1 MRAAPMRERAMTVF
15 DLSGGVKPP
24 ADLPGLPRRLLFGIS
39 VTPFAD
45 SYNEIV
51 EQVLAAEEGG
61 LDLVGIQD
69 HPYQR
74 RFLDTFLLMADLLA
88 RTKRLTFFPDVA
100 NLQLR
105 HPAMLAKSAAT
116 LDVMSG
122 GRFELG
128 LGAGGFSRA
137 VVGMGGPPRTASEA
151 VDALEEALPIIR
163 GALDG
168 QAVVR
173 AEGPHYPIPGYPPG
187 PRALHRVE
195 IWIGAYKPRGLRLIA
210 RHADG
215 WVPSMGYMPP
225 DEFRAAAAYLDE
237 AAVAAG
243 RDPRSIRKIYNISG
257 TITGGAR
264 GEGPLDGPVDQWV
277 ETLASWHVDLGVDAF
292 IYWPP
297 DTSATGVE
305 RFAADIFTRV
315 RDLVGAT

>member
-1 MRAAPMRERAMTVF
+1 
-15 DLSGGVKPP
+15 VKPP
-24 ADLPGLPRRLLFGIS
+24 ADLPGLPKRLLFGIS

-88 RTKRLTFFPDVA
+88 RTERLTFFPDVA

-105 HPAMLAKSAAT
+105 HPAMIAKAAAT

-137 VVGMGGPPRTASEA
+137 VVGMGGPKRSMKEA

-168 QAVVR
+168 QPVVR
-173 AEGPHYPIPGYPPG
+173 GEGPHYPIPGYPPG
-187 PRALHRVE
+187 PRPLHRVE
-195 IWIGAYKPRGLRLIA
+195 IWIGAYRPRGLRLIA
-210 RHADG
+210 QHADG
-215 WVPSMGYMPP
+215 WVPSMGYLPP
-225 DEFRAAAAYLDE
+225 DEFRAAAAYLAE

-243 RDPRSIRKIYNISG
+243 RDPKSIRRIYNISG
-257 TITGGAR
+257 TITDGAR
-264 GEGPLDGPVDQWV
+264 GEGPLDGPVDHWI
-277 ETLASWHVDLGVDAF
+277 ETLASWDTDLGIDAF
-292 IYWPP
+292 IFWPP
-297 DTSATGVE
+297 HTSAETVT
-305 RFAADIFTRV
+305 RFVNDVVPQVSIVSENGRS
-315 RDLVGAT
+315 

>member
-1 MRAAPMRERAMTVF
+1 MRAAPVRERAMTVF
-15 DLSGGVKPP
+15 DLSGGVKRP

-105 HPAMLAKSAAT
+105 HPAMLAKAAAT

-137 VVGMGGPPRTASEA
+137 VVGMGGPTRTAREA

-173 AEGPHYPIPGYPPG
+173 GEGPHYPIPGYPPG
-187 PRALHRVE
+187 PRPLHRVE

-210 RHADG
+210 QHADG
-215 WVPSMGYMPP
+215 WVPSLGYMPP
-225 DEFRAAAAYLDE
+225 NEFRRGAAYLDD
-237 AAVAAG
+237 AAIAAG
-243 RDPRSIRKIYNISG
+243 RDPRSIRRIYNISG
-257 TITGGAR
+257 TITDGAI
-264 GEGPLDGPVDQWV
+264 GEGPLDGPVEHWV
-277 ETLASWHVDLGVDAF
+277 ETLSAWHNDLGVDAF
-292 IYWPP
+292 VYWPP
-297 DTSATGVE
+297 GTSWSPIE
-305 RFAADIFTRV
+305 RFAARVAAALATR
-315 RDLVGAT
+315 GNES